1 MYKRLSL
8 LLLLCVVAGVSA
20 WACTSAVVSG
30 RVTPD
35 GRPLLWKHR
44 DASDLNN
51 RIVRFDAV
59 KGQFS
64 FVGVVNGTDTLARE
78 VWTGY
83 NSEGFAVMNTASY
96 NLRSDTSSLAD
107 REGIVMK
114 RALGCCRTVD
124 DFARLLDEWP
134 RPIGVEANFGV
145 IDAEGGAAYF
155 EVNNYEVT
163 RYDVADSP
171 DGYLLRTNYSMS
183 GRTDE
188 GFGYIRYDNAAR
200 LFAPVAAQKTITAE
214 WLTGVCSRSFY
225 HDFLDRDFSGDH
237 WVVDQDFIPRY
248 STSASLVVEGVKPGE
263 SPMFTTMWTVLGYP
277 PCSVVL
283 PVWLGCNSGVP
294 ALLQASDGTLRSP
307 LCEWSN
313 ALKHEAF
320 PVVRGSGSH
329 YLHMARL
336 FRPDGSGITQQL
348 LNLEKKVYA
357 QSRAL
362 LDEARHSGLWNDR
375 RVEKTLS
382 DIQEEVSQTFSRIL
396 KQTHEK

>member
-1 MYKRLSL
+1 MYRRLFL
-8 LLLLCVVAGVSA
+8 LILLCVVAGVPA

-64 FVGVVNGTDTLARE
+64 FVGLVNGTDTLARE

-96 NLRSDTSSLAD
+96 NLKNDTSSLAD
-107 REGIVMK
+107 REGVVMK
-114 RALGCCRTVD
+114 RALGVCRTVD
-124 DFARLLDEWP
+124 DFACLLDEWP

-163 RYDVADSP
+163 RYDVDDSP
-171 DGYLLRTNYSMS
+171 EGYLLRTNYSMS
-183 GRTDE
+183 GRPDE
-188 GFGYIRYDNAAR
+188 GLGYIRYDNAAR
-200 LFAPVAAQKTITAE
+200 LFAPVAAQKAVTAE

-225 HDFLDRDFSGDH
+225 HSFLGRDFSGDD

-263 SPMFTTMWTVLGYP
+263 SPLLTTMWTVLGYP

-294 ALLQASDGTLRSP
+294 ALLQACGDTVRSP
-307 LCEWSN
+307 LCEWAN

-320 PVVRGSGSH
+320 PVERGSGVH
-329 YLHMARL
+329 YLHISRL
-336 FRPDGSGITQQL
+336 FRPDGSGIAQQL
-348 LNLEKKVYA
+348 LDFEKEVYT
-357 QSRAL
+357 QSRTL
-362 LDEARHSGLWNDR
+362 LDEARRSGSWDDC
-375 RVEKTLS
+375 RVERALDGIEQQVSVFFEKMS
-382 DIQEEVSQTFSRIL
+382 DSESR
-396 KQTHEK
+396 